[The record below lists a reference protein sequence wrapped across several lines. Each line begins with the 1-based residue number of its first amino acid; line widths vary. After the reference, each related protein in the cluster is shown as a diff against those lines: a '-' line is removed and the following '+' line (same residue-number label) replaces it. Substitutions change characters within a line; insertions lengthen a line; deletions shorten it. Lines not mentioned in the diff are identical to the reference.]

1 MAAAGLTDDACSTVE
16 ALLEDVEPTALAA

>member
-1 MAAAGLTDDACSTVE
+1 MAAASLTDDACSTVE